1 MQIGSSGSWKVQSDT
16 STLMGSSSSSMQVG
30 QRRKQAGNRESGPS
44 TYSRAFIS
52 SCCKPNMNKYPWFI
66 HSSCCWIW
74 LPQSLHQISLKFE
87 ASLKLGLTFKVF
99 TGFNNS
105 KIIATEGKKKMQLC
119 KGTVSSIQ
127 FIETVQKFK
136 IYSKMCFC
144 DDECGQTKPP
154 LLHVPPESRSLIGRS
169 SCSLHFMLTFFLL
182 FYLSLLTPL
191 IHFWRVFLSP
201 EMEFYEPAG
210 SAQLWL
216 DPAFSA

>member
-30 QRRKQAGNRESGPS
+30 RRRKQAGNSEFGPS
-44 TYSRAFIS
+44 TYSGAFIS

-74 LPQSLHQISLKFE
+74 LPQSLHQISLKFA

-105 KIIATEGKKKMQLC
+105 KIIATEEKRREKKQKQKQKKKICSCAKELLAH
-119 KGTVSSIQ
+119 SSIQ

-136 IYSKMCFC
+136 IYSKMCFAMNNV
-144 DDECGQTKPP
+144 D
-154 LLHVPPESRSLIGRS
+154 R
-169 SCSLHFMLTFFLL
+169 
-182 FYLSLLTPL
+182 
-191 IHFWRVFLSP
+191 
-201 EMEFYEPAG
+201 
-210 SAQLWL
+210 
-216 DPAFSA
+216 

>member
-105 KIIATEGKKKMQLC
+105 KIIATEGKKKC
-119 KGTVSSIQ
+119 SCAK
-127 FIETVQKFK
+127 E
-136 IYSKMCFC
+136 
-144 DDECGQTKPP
+144 
-154 LLHVPPESRSLIGRS
+154 LLAQS
-169 SCSLHFMLTFFLL
+169 
-182 FYLSLLTPL
+182 SLLKL
-191 IHFWRVFLSP
+191 FKSSKSILKC
-201 EMEFYEPAG
+201 
-210 SAQLWL
+210 
-216 DPAFSA
+216 AFVMTNVDRQNLLCSMFPQNHAAW